1 MAKGPVVLIILL
13 VVLIFIGGCST
24 AEPELVESP
33 EVEVVESEPAEV
45 EPNKPEPEAALIAE
59 PNEVEVQSI
68 EPEIAEPVKTAADAP
83 PLRATVSF
91 HDKCADILK
100 TFVDAQGM
108 VDYKRLKRK
117 RLALRTLLNEF
128 GKLDRDRYESW
139 PKEDKIA
146 FWINTYNLQKI
157 KVVVDNYPIVPSRI
171 MAVYWGPLN
180 IRHIEAKIS
189 KHKFIVMDEQFT
201 FAEVEKRFFRD
212 QFDDPRVFFALT
224 SASLSSPSL
233 RNEPYYGHRLG
244 EQLEDQVKRF
254 LSNPLAFGID
264 RGKQRVYLSAMFEL
278 SSRGK
283 ELVGQF
289 ATDKKFKDQPPTTRA
304 ALNFITNYISE
315 KDVSFLEIGDYSV
328 KYMKH
333 DWTINDGS

>member
-1 MAKGPVVLIILL
+1 MAKGLVVFIILSA
-13 VVLIFIGGCST
+13 VLIFIGGCST
-24 AEPELVESP
+24 AEPELVEP
-33 EVEVVESEPAEV
+33 APAEIEQPV
-45 EPNKPEPEAALIAE
+45 H
-59 PNEVEVQSI
+59 I
-68 EPEIAEPVKTAADAP
+68 EPDIAKPVKTVADARP
-83 PLRATVSF
+83 ARAFESF
-91 HDKCADILK
+91 NDKCADTLK
-100 TFVDAQGM
+100 TFVDAEGM
-108 VDYKRLKRK
+108 IDYKRLKRK
-117 RLALRTLLNEF
+117 KLELRTLLDEF
-128 GKLDRDRYESW
+128 GKLDRSRYESW

-157 KVVVDNYPIVPSRI
+157 KVVVDNYPIVPSSRI

-212 QFDDPRVFFALT
+212 QCDDPRVFFALT
-224 SASLSSPSL
+224 SASLSSPPL
-233 RNEPYYGHRLG
+233 RNEPYYGHKLSD
-244 EQLEDQVKRF
+244 QLEEQVRRF

-278 SSRGK
+278 SSRGG
-283 ELVGQF
+283 ELAEKF
-289 ATDKKFKDQPPTTRA
+289 ATDKKFKDHPPTTRA

>member
-1 MAKGPVVLIILL
+1 MIVLRKVNMAKGLVVFIILSA
-13 VVLIFIGGCST
+13 VLIFIGGCST
-24 AEPELVESP
+24 AEPELVEP
-33 EVEVVESEPAEV
+33 APAEIEQPV
-45 EPNKPEPEAALIAE
+45 H
-59 PNEVEVQSI
+59 I
-68 EPEIAEPVKTAADAP
+68 EPDIAKPVKTVADARP
-83 PLRATVSF
+83 ARAFESF
-91 HDKCADILK
+91 NDKCADTLK
-100 TFVDAQGM
+100 TFVDAEGM
-108 VDYKRLKRK
+108 IDYKRLKRK
-117 RLALRTLLNEF
+117 KLELRTLLEEF
-128 GKLDRDRYESW
+128 GKLDRSRYESW

-157 KVVVDNYPIVPSRI
+157 KVVVDNYPIVPSSRI

-180 IRHIEAKIS
+180 IRHIEAKIG

-224 SASLSSPSL
+224 SASLSSPPL
-233 RNEPYYGHRLG
+233 RNEPYYGRKLSD
-244 EQLEDQVKRF
+244 QLEEQVRRF

-264 RGKQRVYLSAMFEL
+264 RGEQRVYLSAMFEL
-278 SSRGK
+278 SSRGG
-283 ELVGQF
+283 ELAEKF
-289 ATDKKFKDQPPTTRA
+289 ATDKKFKDHPPTTRA